1 MSEAAAK
8 EFIAKV
14 QSDPATREA
23 LAERAGSGAINGV
36 LAFASDQ
43 GMNFTHEELVAAY
56 AQNLEARGYAK
67 EDVEDMVSGASDPAA
82 YFVKSGSYAKSDS
95 DAAYY

>member
-1 MSEAAAK
+1 MSESAAK

-23 LAERAGSGAINGV
+23 LAERAGSGAMQGV
-36 LAFASDQ
+36 LSFASEH
-43 GMNFTHEELVAAY
+43 GMDFTHDELVSAY
-56 AQNLEARGYAK
+56 AQNLEQRGYSK
-67 EDVEDMVSGASDPAA
+67 EDVEDMTAGATDPAA
-82 YFVKSGSYAKSDS
+82 YFVKPGSYAKSDS